1 MNQGHIPAQRL
12 ELTRNTNA
20 FMQDNKVLSANTQNH
35 DQVGDQKMTKYCQN
49 QHMKA
54 ENGAGIDFT
63 NHLSMTLL
71 KTLGGGL
78 DHIDRIQSSESPS
91 FMQTKKQVKTE

>member
-1 MNQGHIPAQRL
+1 MNQGHIPAQRS
-12 ELTRNTNA
+12 ELTLNTNA
-20 FMQDNKVLSANTQNH
+20 FMQDNKVLNTNTQNY

-63 NHLSMTLL
+63 NHSSMTLSR
-71 KTLGGGL
+71 TLGGGL
-78 DHIDRIQSSESPS
+78 DHIDCMQTPKNPS